1 MTDPN
6 HRAADLLSPARP
18 CCIACDASGPTEVH
32 GGVRDP
38 VSLDLEDAAG
48 HLRAMGVRCRLGE
61 DGLWA
66 GKLCLHPCGAVSVDG
81 RVRGLKPARL
91 GRGMAGFVEAL
102 RQVRLIPEQPGSRL
116 QSKQRDHP
124 WCRLPRVAAQRLKGR
139 RAEQAIERMHAF
151 LAMHALGYE
160 QLGPG
165 RFLICGRVY
174 FNPPSGRVRL
184 KGCRTHPVKGLV
196 ALAKVLAAA
205 ASTPELGHLDPPS
218 SLWRIDPG
226 VLTWDEPVERA
237 WAGSLAARAL
247 AIAGRSRPARGMVA
261 QED

>member
-1 MTDPN
+1 MTDAN
-6 HRAADLLSPARP
+6 HRAADLSSPAP
-18 CCIACDASGPTEVH
+18 PHSVACSDNGFAEAHSGARGPT
-32 GGVRDP
+32 P
-38 VSLDLEDAAG
+38 LDLEDTVD

-66 GKLCLHPCGAVSVDG
+66 GKLCLHPCGAVSIDG
-81 RVRGLKPARL
+81 RVRGLDPARL
-91 GRGMAGFVEAL
+91 GRGVAGFVEAL
-102 RQVRLIPEQPGSRL
+102 RRVGLIPEQPVSGP
-116 QSKQRDHP
+116 QSKQRDRP

-139 RAEQAIERMHAF
+139 RAEKAIERMHAF

-165 RFLICGRVY
+165 RFLICERVY

-184 KGCRTHPVKGLV
+184 KGSRTHPVKGLV

-218 SLWRIDPG
+218 PRWIDPG

-247 AIAGRSRPARGMVA
+247 AIAGRSRPARGAVT
-261 QED
+261 QRG